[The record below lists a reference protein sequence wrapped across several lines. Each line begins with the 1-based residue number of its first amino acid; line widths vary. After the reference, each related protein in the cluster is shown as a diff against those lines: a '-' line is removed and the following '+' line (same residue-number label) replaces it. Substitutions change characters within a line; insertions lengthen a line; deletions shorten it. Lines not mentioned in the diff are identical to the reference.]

1 MALAQTVVGPL
12 SDRFGRRP
20 VLLAGL
26 ALFVLSSLAAP
37 FAPTVGVLIGVRVL
51 QGATGCVGMVV
62 ARAIIRDVYER
73 REAATALAYVTMGLS
88 VAPMLAPSLGGVLQD
103 AFDWRA
109 VFLFLAGLGA
119 LSLLISWTLIAETN
133 RHCSDRISFGTLAH
147 GFSQLLRMPEFL
159 LFSGALSLSSGTFF
173 AFVGGAPYVSVQLLG
188 LSPTVYGLWFGAV
201 AVGYLGGSFA
211 SAKVT
216 ERLGVPRMV
225 LVGSILAISFAAIWP
240 ALFLSG
246 FGGASA
252 LFLPMAMI
260 AAANGFIH
268 PSAIAGAISV
278 RPEMAGAASGLS
290 GAAQIGAG
298 AAFSA
303 ASGAVLA
310 GQTTPYPMLILM
322 LATACCGLLVAIA
335 IVRRHRRGQER

>member
-173 AFVGGAPYVSVQLLG
+173 AFVGARHTCRSSCLGSRRQSMDSGSAPSR
-188 LSPTVYGLWFGAV
+188 S
-201 AVGYLGGSFA
+201 
-211 SAKVT
+211 
-216 ERLGVPRMV
+216 
-225 LVGSILAISFAAIWP
+225 AIS
-240 ALFLSG
+240 
-246 FGGASA
+246 
-252 LFLPMAMI
+252 
-260 AAANGFIH
+260 
-268 PSAIAGAISV
+268 AGAL
-278 RPEMAGAASGLS
+278 RPL
-290 GAAQIGAG
+290 
-298 AAFSA
+298 
-303 ASGAVLA
+303 
-310 GQTTPYPMLILM
+310 
-322 LATACCGLLVAIA
+322 
-335 IVRRHRRGQER
+335 R